1 MTVSSTYQDS
11 RNFADAFLAQ
21 QNQIATG
28 LILHNN
34 LMSVTFTPPTYKEDA
49 INGIDGYIDITRLKV
64 AYRVRKPNHIEYWR
78 YGFTLRTSKKYGYPS
93 ELEKVMKGD
102 ASYADYMLYS
112 VADEHEPGQLLVSAL
127 LDLKSVG
134 AQLVA
139 YPEILTNEAKWSD
152 YFVDLPYAAFPD
164 PVIVGMH

>member
-1 MTVSSTYQDS
+1 MTVSSTYQES
-11 RNFADAFLAQ
+11 RNWADAYLAQ
-21 QNQIATG
+21 QRQIATG
-28 LILHNN
+28 LLIHTNSI
-34 LMSVTFTPPTYKEDA
+34 SVVFTPPTYKEDA
-49 INGIDGYIDITRLKV
+49 VSGIDDYIDIERLKV
-64 AYRVRKPNHIEYWR
+64 AYRVRQAKHIDYWR
-78 YGFTLRTSKKYGYPS
+78 WGFTLRVSKKYGHPS
-93 ELEKVMKGD
+93 ELEKVMAQS

-127 LDLKSVG
+127 IDLKAVG